1 MKTNDILKEL
11 RLRKGMTQQEFADAL
26 DINLSSY
33 QKYER
38 ANNSIKPSIDSLI
51 KIADFYGVS
60 VDYLIGRT
68 APIDPIAALP
78 AAETERELLS
88 GYFDLPPQQ
97 RADFCETLL
106 KIVERRKG
114 RSRIAE
120 TTTAGALHDRL
131 AAQSDADAEESAG

>member
-1 MKTNDILKEL
+1 MDTKIKRGQILKEL
-11 RLRKGMTQQEFADAL
+11 RIQKGLKQAEVAEQMEITQQAYQRYENGTSEPNADGFSFL
-26 DINLSSY
+26 
-33 QKYER
+33 
-38 ANNSIKPSIDSLI
+38 
-51 KIADFYGVS
+51 ADFYGVT
-60 VDYLIGRT
+60 VDYLLGREK
-68 APIDPIAALP
+68 APDPLAALP

-120 TTTAGALHDRL
+120 TTTAGALQDRL
-131 AAQSDADAEESAG
+131 ATDAAAEESAG